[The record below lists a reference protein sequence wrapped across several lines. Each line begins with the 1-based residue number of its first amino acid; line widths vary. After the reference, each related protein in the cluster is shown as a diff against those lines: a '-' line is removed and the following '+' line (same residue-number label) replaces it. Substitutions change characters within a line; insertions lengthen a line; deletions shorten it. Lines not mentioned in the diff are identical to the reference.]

1 MLRLALAY
9 LKDRS
14 LTTALNILLLG
25 LAVATL
31 VILLSF
37 TTQLGNRFERD
48 AKGIDLVVGAKGSP
62 LQLILSSIYQ
72 IDAPTG
78 NIPLESI
85 ALLRNDPAVKSAIPI
100 ALGDNFRGFRIVGTE
115 PAYLNLYGA
124 TLAQGR
130 IFGNKLETVIGAAVA
145 RDLGMG
151 LGQRFVGSH
160 GLEADSE
167 AGQHD
172 HAPFT
177 NVGIL
182 APTGTVIDR
191 LILTPVESVWD
202 AHGIE
207 HDDGTEPADKHD
219 HVAHEH
225 NAHDHGAHDH
235 DAHDHGADNQG
246 EKPATL
252 TGRGELK
259 PEITALLVSYRSSA
273 GAVRIPTMVNR
284 QTEMQAAVPA
294 IETARLLTLLGV
306 GIDGAR
312 LFAWLLAITGGL
324 SIFVALLNAAQAR
337 EGDLA
342 LLRVMGATR
351 GSVFGTILAEGLI
364 TALAGII
371 MGFIIAFGAMAL
383 AVSSFAQLGDLGV
396 DPFNFHPAMMGIVAG
411 VLGIGLVAAL
421 VPALRVFRTDLA
433 ATLARAS

>member
-9 LKDRS
+9 LRDRS

-37 TTQLGNRFERD
+37 STQLGNRFERD

-85 ALLRNDPAVKSAIPI
+85 DLLRNDPAVKSAIPI

-124 TLAQGR
+124 NLAQGR
-130 IFGNKLETVIGAAVA
+130 IFGNKLETVIGATVA

-160 GLEADSE
+160 GLEADSA

-207 HDDGTEPADKHD
+207 HDHGTGE
-219 HVAHEH
+219 AHE
-225 NAHDHGAHDH
+225 HDHGAHDH
-235 DAHDHGADNQG
+235 GADAHG

-252 TGRGELK
+252 TERGELE
-259 PEITALLVSYRSSA
+259 PEITALLVSYRSAA

-294 IETARLLTLLGV
+294 IETARLLSLLGV

-364 TALAGII
+364 TAIAGII

-383 AVSSFAQLGDLGV
+383 AVSSFVQLGDLGV

-421 VPALRVFRTDLA
+421 VPAIRVFRTDLA

>member
-9 LKDRS
+9 LRDRS

-37 TTQLGNRFERD
+37 STQIGNRFERD
-48 AKGIDLVVGAKGSP
+48 AKGVDLVVGAKGSP

-85 ALLRNDPAVKSAIPI
+85 DLLRNDPAVKSAIPL

-115 PAYLNLYGA
+115 TAYLDLYGA
-124 TLAQGR
+124 KLAEGR
-130 IFGNKLETVIGAAVA
+130 IFAKEQETVIGAAVA

-160 GLEADSE
+160 GLEAESE
-167 AGQHD
+167 AGEHD

-207 HDDGTEPADKHD
+207 HDHSAQE
-219 HVAHEH
+219 AHEH
-225 NAHDHGAHDH
+225 DEDGHDH
-235 DAHDHGADNQG
+235 D

-252 TGRGELK
+252 TERGELK
-259 PEITALLVSYRSSA
+259 PEITALLVSYRSAS
-273 GAVRIPTMVNR
+273 GAVRIPTMVIR

-294 IETARLLTLLGV
+294 TETARLLSLLGV

-312 LFAWLLAITGGL
+312 LFAWLLAIAGGL

-364 TALAGII
+364 TAIAGILL
-371 MGFIIAFGAMAL
+371 GFMIAFGAMVL
-383 AVSSFAQLGDLGV
+383 AVSSFSQLGDLGV
-396 DPFNFHPAMMGIVAG
+396 DPYSFHPAMLGIIGG
-411 VLGIGLVAAL
+411 VLGIGLIAAL
-421 VPALRVFRTDLA
+421 IPALRVFRTDLA

>member
-9 LKDRS
+9 LRDRS

-37 TTQLGNRFERD
+37 STQLGNRFERD

-85 ALLRNDPAVKSAIPI
+85 DLLRNDPAVKSAIPL

-115 PAYLNLYGA
+115 AAYLDLYGA
-124 TLAQGR
+124 KLAQGR
-130 IFGNKLETVIGAAVA
+130 IFAKEQETVIGAAVA

-167 AGQHD
+167 AGEHD

-207 HDDGTEPADKHD
+207 HDHAAEEGHGHD
-219 HVAHEH
+219 E
-225 NAHDHGAHDH
+225 
-235 DAHDHGADNQG
+235 DAHNHD
-246 EKPATL
+246 EKPKTL
-252 TGRGELK
+252 TERGELK
-259 PEITALLVSYRSSA
+259 PEITALLVSYRSA
-273 GAVRIPTMVNR
+273 FGAVRIPTMVNR
-284 QTEMQAAVPA
+284 QTAMQAAVPA
-294 IETARLLTLLGV
+294 TETARLLSLLGV

-351 GSVFGTILAEGLI
+351 GSVFGTILSEGLV
-364 TALAGII
+364 TAIAGII
-371 MGFIIAFGAMAL
+371 IGFIIAFGAMAL
-383 AVSSFAQLGDLGV
+383 AVSSFMQLGDLGV
-396 DPFNFHPAMMGIVAG
+396 DPFKFHPAMLGIVGG
-411 VLGIGLVAAL
+411 VLGIGLIAAL
-421 VPALRVFRTDLA
+421 IPALRVFRTDLA

>member
-1 MLRLALAY
+1 MIGLAFAY

-14 LTTALNILLLG
+14 LTTALNVLLLG

-37 TTQLGNRFERD
+37 SSQLGSRFERD

-78 NIPLESI
+78 NIPLNSI
-85 ALLRNDPAVKSAIPI
+85 KLLRNDPAVASAIPL

-115 PAYLNLYGA
+115 PAYTQLYGA

-130 IFGNKLETVIGAAVA
+130 MFGKPQETVVGAIVA
-145 RDLGMG
+145 RETGMG

-160 GLEADSE
+160 GLEADGE
-167 AGQHD
+167 AGEHD

-177 NVGIL
+177 AVGVL

-207 HDDGTEPADKHD
+207 HDNEGEAGHKHD
-219 HVAHEH
+219 EKEHE
-225 NAHDHGAHDH
+225 GHDH
-235 DAHDHGADNQG
+235 D
-246 EKPATL
+246 EKPKTL
-252 TGRGELK
+252 TERGELE
-259 PEITALLVSYRSSA
+259 PEITALLVTYRSA
-273 GAVRIPTMVNR
+273 FGAVRIPSMVNR
-284 QTEMQAAVPA
+284 QTALQAAVPA
-294 IETARLLTLLGV
+294 TETARLLSLLGV
-306 GIDGAR
+306 GIEGAQ

-351 GSVFGTILAEGLI
+351 TAVFGTILAEGLI
-364 TALAGII
+364 IAVAGVVLGLVI
-371 MGFIIAFGAMAL
+371 GHGAMAL

-396 DPFNFHPAMMGIVAG
+396 DPFKFHQGEAGIAAA
-411 VLGIGLVAAL
+411 VLGIGFVAAL
-421 VPALRVFRTDLA
+421 IPALRVFRTDLA
-433 ATLARAS
+433 ATLARAN

>member
-1 MLRLALAY
+1 MFRLAFAY
-9 LKDRS
+9 LRDRS
-14 LTTALNILLLG
+14 LTTALNILLLA

-37 TTQLGNRFERD
+37 STQLGNRFERD

-85 ALLRNDPAVKSAIPI
+85 QLFRNDPAVASAIPL

-115 PAYLNLYGA
+115 PAYVDLYEA
-124 TLAQGR
+124 KLAEGR
-130 IFGNKLETVIGAAVA
+130 MFTKSQETVIGATVA
-145 RDLGMG
+145 RELGMG

-160 GLEADSE
+160 GLEDGGE
-167 AGQHD
+167 AGEHD

-202 AHGIE
+202 AHGIA
-207 HDDGTEPADKHD
+207 HEPADED
-219 HVAHEH
+219 HAHEEAGH
-225 NAHDHGAHDH
+225 EDHS
-235 DAHDHGADNQG
+235 HGEEAV
-246 EKPATL
+246 TL
-252 TGRGELK
+252 TERGELK
-259 PEITALLVSYRSSA
+259 PEITALLISYRSAA
-273 GAVRIPTMVNR
+273 GAVRIPAMVNR

-294 IETARLLTLLGV
+294 TETARLLSLLGV

-351 GSVFGTILAEGLI
+351 GSVFGTILSEGLI
-364 TALAGII
+364 TAVAGII
-371 MGFIIAFGAMAL
+371 LGFAIAFGAMAL
-383 AVSSFAQLGDLGV
+383 AVSSFGQLGDLGV
-396 DPFNFHPAMMGIVAG
+396 DPFKFHPAMLGIVAT
-411 VLGIGLVAAL
+411 VLGIGIVAAFI
-421 VPALRVFRTDLA
+421 PALRVFRTDLA